1 MAHPT
6 IETITEAVKAAG
18 RGKARNPRLE
28 QCVNRLVEV
37 LHGLVR
43 ELQMTDAE
51 MVDAVQVLTEL
62 GKKDQLQILVDVL
75 GVSAL
80 VDLLSYPGLQGATPT
95 DLEGPFYRADAPLL
109 QRPAKL
115 YETDPGEPLFL
126 TGMVTDHHGT
136 PLAGAM
142 LDVWQTNSLGRY
154 EHQDPRQPEYNFRGR
169 LMTDAQ
175 GRYEFQTVR
184 PGPYQL
190 PHDGALGRF
199 FEQLGRHP
207 WRSAHIH
214 IKVSRDGYAPLT
226 TQLFFKDDPYIDSDA
241 VFSVKDALI
250 IDPVRIEDP
259 AKMRQRGLDHPY
271 YEAEYDF
278 GLWPPHA
285 GQRSYR
291 LAASPADFS
300 KPQDGIKVTRLH
312 TGSDGESHFEDLS
325 VALTSAQ
332 EIGRLSVPV
341 KATGIIF
348 RQTDGDYNYDWH
360 HAPRRQY
367 IINLEGEVDITV
379 GDGTT
384 RRFGAGDVLLVEDT
398 GGRGHISRAVNNA
411 PRKSIFVTLE

>member
-18 RGKARNPRLE
+18 RGKASNPRLE

-51 MVDAVQVLTEL
+51 MVEAVQVLTEL
-62 GKKDQLQILVDVL
+62 GKQDQLQILVDVL

-95 DLEGPFYRADAPLL
+95 DLEGPFYRSDAPLL
-109 QRPAKL
+109 QHPAKL
-115 YETDPGEPLFL
+115 YETDPSEPLFL

-136 PLAGAM
+136 PLVGAM

-184 PGPYQL
+184 PGPYPL

-199 FEQLGRHP
+199 FEHLGRHP
-207 WRSAHIH
+207 WRTAHIH

-226 TQLFFKDDPYIDSDA
+226 TQLFFKEDPYIDSDA
-241 VFSVKDALI
+241 VFSVKDDLI
-250 IDPVRIEDP
+250 LDPVKIEDQS
-259 AKMRQRGLDHPY
+259 KWRQRRLDRPY
-271 YEAEYDF
+271 YEARFNF

-285 GQRSYR
+285 GQQSYR
-291 LAASPADFS
+291 LAASPADLS
-300 KPQDGIKVTRLH
+300 RKPDGIKVTRLY
-312 TGSDGESHFEDLS
+312 TGPDGESHFEDMS
-325 VALTSAQ
+325 IALTSPQ
-332 EIGRLSVPV
+332 EIGRLSVPQ
-341 KATGIIF
+341 KATSIIF
-348 RQTDGDYNYDWH
+348 RQTDTDYDYDWH

-367 IINLEGEVDITV
+367 IINLEGEVEITV
-379 GDGTT
+379 GDGTK
-384 RRFGAGDVLLVEDT
+384 RRFGAGDVLLVEDMT
-398 GGRGHISRAVNNA
+398 GRGHISRAVNSA
-411 PRKSIFVTLE
+411 ARKSIFVALE